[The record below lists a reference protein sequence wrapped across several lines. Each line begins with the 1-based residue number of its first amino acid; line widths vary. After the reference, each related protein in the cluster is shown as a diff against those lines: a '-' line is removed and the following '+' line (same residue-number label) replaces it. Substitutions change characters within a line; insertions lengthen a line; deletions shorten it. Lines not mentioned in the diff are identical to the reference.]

1 MTHAMATVERH
12 SIDPQLLRTA
22 LGRFATGVTVVTTR
36 GPCGKR
42 EGLTCNSFTS
52 VSLDPPLI
60 LWSLRRDSASLAT
73 FSEAGCFSVNVL
85 GVEQAS
91 LCRHFATRQPDKF
104 ADISHELGSVG
115 CPVLDAA
122 LAVFDCETERVID
135 GGDHVIFLGRVRRAE
150 IREGAPLVFFNGHL
164 GDFAA
169 LN

>member
-1 MTHAMATVERH
+1 MSQTAAAIEPRSV
-12 SIDPQLLRTA
+12 DPQLLRTA
-22 LGRFATGVTVVTTR
+22 LGRFATGVTVVTTC

-42 EGLTCNSFTS
+42 EGLTCNSFAS
-52 VSLDPPLI
+52 VSLDPPLV

-85 GVEQAS
+85 GVGHAA

-104 ADISHELGSVG
+104 ADISYELGSVG

-122 LAVFDCETERVID
+122 LAVFDCQTEQILD
-135 GGDHVIFLGRVRRAE
+135 GGDHVIFLGRVRRTE
-150 IREGAPLVFFNGHL
+150 IRDGAPLVFFSGRL

-169 LN
+169 FN